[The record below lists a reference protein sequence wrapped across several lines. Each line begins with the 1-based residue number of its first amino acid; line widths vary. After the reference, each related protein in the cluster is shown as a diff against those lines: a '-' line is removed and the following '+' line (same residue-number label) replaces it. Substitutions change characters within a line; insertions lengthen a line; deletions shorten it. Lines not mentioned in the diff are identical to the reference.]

1 MDKRI
6 EVFAK
11 ELCKVVGFEKV
22 MKVCDNIRKKM
33 ADGCLK
39 EYWYIYKHCYFY
51 IQPIKRET
59 TVMRGIILERYTTER
74 HGEPYFR
81 FLGEDGLIHNDDD
94 DCIMGLEKQQ
104 IETYLEELRDDME
117 VNGELD

>member
-1 MDKRI
+1 MDNRI

-11 ELCKVVGFEKV
+11 ELCEVAGFDKVVE
-22 MKVCDNIRKKM
+22 VCDRIRKKM
-33 ADGCLK
+33 DAGYLK

-51 IQPIKRET
+51 VQPIKRKT

-94 DCIMGLEKQQ
+94 DCIMGESKEK
-104 IETYLEELRDDME
+104 IETYLNELRDDM
-117 VNGELD
+117 VAGGEFD